1 MSGTKGAT
9 RTKDTSG
16 IVITGTGVITA
27 AGTGPGP
34 VLDAMLS
41 GTTLFADR
49 PEHAWLP
56 WPLADMGLPGIPWP
70 EGDTW
75 ANNQKYAS
83 ATAHAAVAAARLA
96 LAEAGGAENHEEAIR
111 CGTVVATGMGGGDE
125 LTEVIPKLAVKAETD
140 PRPLAKLLYDEVPDY
155 TYLRGIPSQIGQF
168 VCMAAGF
175 LGSNLAMYGESG
187 ASGLGTLAAAM
198 RLLRAGELDRVLVV
212 GVQPPLSAIVLAALD
227 SEEAIGTNAGSG
239 AGPFDLDRAGIL
251 LGEGAAA
258 LMVERAEVARARG
271 ARVVAEVAACE
282 TLCAADRTSA
292 LDGAV
297 SAVLEE
303 AGRRPD
309 LWWAHG
315 SGSVASDLDEC
326 RTVGR
331 FAAGVPVTSS
341 KGTIGNTFECAGL
354 IDVVLAIEA
363 LDRELVPPVGLLRK
377 PDPALGELD
386 FVHGAARP
394 VARTGSA
401 LVTTFGP
408 TPRSTT
414 GGAAMLTRGSQ

>member
-1 MSGTKGAT
+1 MSDT
-9 RTKDTSG
+9 RDTRDTNG

-34 VLDAMLS
+34 VLDAMLA
-41 GTTLFADR
+41 GTPLFADR
-49 PEHAWLP
+49 PENAWLP
-56 WPLADMGLPGIPWP
+56 WPLAYLPPSEILWP

-83 ATAHAAVAAARLA
+83 STAHAAVAAARLA
-96 LAEAGGAENHEEAIR
+96 VAASGGAASAEEAVR

-125 LTEVIPKLAVKAETD
+125 LNEVIPKLAVKAETD

-175 LGSNLAMYGESG
+175 LGSNVAMYGESG
-187 ASGLGTLAAAM
+187 ASGLGTLSAAM
-198 RLLRAGELDRVLVV
+198 RLLRDGELDRVLVV
-212 GVQPPLSAIVLAALD
+212 GVQPSLSAAVLAALD
-227 SEEAIGTNAGSG
+227 SEEAIGARASAGD
-239 AGPFDLDRAGIL
+239 GPFDLDRAGIL

-258 LMVERAEVARARG
+258 LMVERADTARARG
-271 ARVVAEVAACE
+271 ATVVAEVAACE
-282 TLCAADRTSA
+282 TLCASDRTSA
-292 LDGAV
+292 LDGVV
-297 SAVLEE
+297 SAVLAE

-315 SGSVASDLDEC
+315 SGSVASDVDEC

-331 FAAGVPVTSS
+331 FVAGVPVTSS

-377 PDPALGELD
+377 PDPALGDID
-386 FVHGAARP
+386 FVHGAPRP
-394 VARTGSA
+394 VARSGSA

-414 GGAAMLTRGSQ
+414 AGAAMLTRGVQ